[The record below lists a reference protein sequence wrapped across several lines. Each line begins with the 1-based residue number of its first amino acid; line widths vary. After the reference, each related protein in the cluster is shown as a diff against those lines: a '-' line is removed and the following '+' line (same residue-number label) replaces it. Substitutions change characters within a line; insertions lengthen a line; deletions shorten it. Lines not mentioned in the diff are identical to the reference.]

1 MLQTKRISEAL
12 FAAEHPVLLES
23 TAQMQLA
30 LKEWK
35 SSSVLGIDT
44 EFVRERTYRADLGLV
59 QVSDGRTA
67 WLVDPVCL
75 DPLDSL
81 SELMNQLETT
91 KILHSS
97 SEDLEVLLHTLG
109 ALPEPMVDTQIAC
122 AMLGQPLQ
130 MAYRHAV
137 KWLFDVE
144 IDKDQTRSN
153 WCRRPLNSNQLRYAA
168 MDVVLLPMM
177 LRELQPRLEDAGR
190 WEWLQEDVARLQQ
203 NSRTTVQPENAYL
216 RFPGIGRLDES
227 SLSVLQALAAWR
239 EKTARSRNRARG
251 FVISDA
257 GLMQLTRLK
266 PSSTK
271 EIRDVD
277 EIHPGALNRYQD
289 QLLQL
294 IGEAQLQKFD
304 LAMVEQLGNAQKRQ
318 VNSMRKLVRARAEE
332 LGVDPALLASK
343 RELEKLI
350 RAVTSNRAVPERFL
364 GWRKQVITE
373 ELLEQ
378 VA

>member
-1 MLQTKRISEAL
+1 
-12 FAAEHPVLLES
+12 
-23 TAQMQLA
+23 
-30 LKEWK
+30 
-35 SSSVLGIDT
+35 
-44 EFVRERTYRADLGLV
+44 
-59 QVSDGRTA
+59 
-67 WLVDPVCL
+67 
-75 DPLDSL
+75 
-81 SELMNQLETT
+81 
-91 KILHSS
+91 
-97 SEDLEVLLHTLG
+97 
-109 ALPEPMVDTQIAC
+109 
-122 AMLGQPLQ
+122 
-130 MAYRHAV
+130 
-137 KWLFDVE
+137 
-144 IDKDQTRSN
+144 
-153 WCRRPLNSNQLRYAA
+153 
-168 MDVVLLPMM
+168 
-177 LRELQPRLEDAGR
+177 
-190 WEWLQEDVARLQQ
+190 
-203 NSRTTVQPENAYL
+203 
-216 RFPGIGRLDES
+216 
-227 SLSVLQALAAWR
+227 
-239 EKTARSRNRARG
+239 
-251 FVISDA
+251 
-257 GLMQLTRLK
+257 MQLTRLK